1 VECWTLI
8 YLGLGTNLGA
18 REENIA
24 EVVSRISSI
33 DGLVLNRVSRI
44 YETSPVEARGQDYYN
59 AVAMAQTTLSPAEL
73 LTAAKNIE
81 KSMGRIGSSERGEPR
96 IIDIDILLYGEE
108 VIESPELTLP
118 HPGMKK
124 RLFVLV
130 PMADLTPEL
139 VIPGETVTVDEL
151 AKEVSS
157 THGEQRIKNL
167 GSFNK
172 ITGLQIMT

>member
-1 VECWTLI
+1 MECLTVI
-8 YLGLGTNLGA
+8 YLGLGTNLGV
-18 REENIA
+18 REKNLA
-24 EVVSRISSI
+24 EVVNRISRV

-44 YETSPVEARGQDYYN
+44 YETSPVEALGQDYYN

-73 LTAAKNIE
+73 LTAAKKIE
-81 KSMGRIGSSERGEPR
+81 KGMGRIDSSKRGEPR

-130 PMADLTPEL
+130 PLAELTPEL
-139 VIPGETVTVDEL
+139 VMPGETMTVNEL
-151 AKEVSS
+151 AKEMLS
-157 THGEQRIKNL
+157 THGDQLIKSL
-167 GSFNK
+167 CSFDEM
-172 ITGLQIMT
+172 TGLLIP